1 MKRLYLVAGLLAAT
15 FSMNLPAQVMEA
27 QGKVP
32 FDFWVGEKLMPAGT
46 YSVYRLATGAIL
58 LQGGP
63 AAAWSGAVFLPQPL
77 SRMENSETG
86 KLEFTQYGN
95 TCFLSEIWNPYQKE
109 GYRVPKSSKEKELAR
124 RTIPAQTT
132 GFAVATK

>member
-1 MKRLYLVAGLLAAT
+1 MKRLFLAAGLVAAA
-15 FSMNLPAQVMEA
+15 FSMSLPAQDLKA
-27 QGKVP
+27 QCKVP
-32 FDFWVGEKLMPAGT
+32 FDFWAGEKLMPAGQ

-58 LQGGP
+58 IQGGT
-63 AAAWSGAVFLPQPL
+63 AAAWNGTVFLPHPL
-77 SRMENSETG
+77 FRMKDSETG

-95 TCFLSEIWNPYQKE
+95 TYFLSEIWNPYQKE
-109 GYRVPKSSKEKELAR
+109 GYLIPKSSREKELAR